1 MWTTIRRR
9 NRTACGFI
17 DYLHGMT
24 DLLINHWS
32 ELALALITML
42 STYTALTESEKDD
55 KVVDVLKRVIQAIVL
70 GKSRRN

>member
-1 MWTTIRRR
+1 
-9 NRTACGFI
+9 
-17 DYLHGMT
+17 MT

-32 ELALALITML
+32 ELALALISML

-70 GKSRRN
+70 GKSRRD